1 MSSAVFPQ
9 LFAIVFMFLSCL
21 DCTLMMCLFSH
32 YPQTR
37 ANSNSTFLGSWCLC
51 LIPHISSLREKRQ
64 MRTVISYKC
73 VEHIDNLALCWEDH
87 LCEEDPVTFHLHHL
101 FSQILLLPS
110 LPASSTPIQ
119 TSFLSSLNRRLTSS
133 KRVTYEAFDSLLSW
147 FFFSYLLLFCSISE
161 TTSF

>member
-1 MSSAVFPQ
+1 MHFLSSAVFSQ
-9 LFAIVFMFLSCL
+9 LFAIVFIFLSCL

-32 YPQTR
+32 YPQTQ

-51 LIPHISSLREKRQ
+51 LIPHISSLRKGKWGQLSVAR
-64 MRTVISYKC
+64 C

-119 TSFLSSLNRRLTSS
+119 PSFLSSHNRRLTSS
-133 KRVTYEAFDSLLSW
+133 KRLAYEAFDSLLSY
-147 FFFSYLLLFCSISE
+147 FFFLFTAIL
-161 TTSF
+161 